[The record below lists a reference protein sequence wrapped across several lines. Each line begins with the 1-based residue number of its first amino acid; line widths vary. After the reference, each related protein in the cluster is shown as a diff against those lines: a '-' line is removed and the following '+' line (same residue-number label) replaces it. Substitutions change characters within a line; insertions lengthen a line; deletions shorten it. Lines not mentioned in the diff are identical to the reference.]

1 MLPYFSGK
9 ATWSIHKEAAGCH
22 NSAIFQWHQG
32 ESRDIHLFVFLL
44 FSCVWVNDEYSL
56 YLFVAVALDSLTGL
70 QRLPPMLL
78 WITKHIEL
86 AQITQITGWSGR
98 LVVGQGVQNIFY
110 T

>member
-1 MLPYFSGK
+1 M
-9 ATWSIHKEAAGCH
+9 
-22 NSAIFQWHQG
+22 
-32 ESRDIHLFVFLL
+32 
-44 FSCVWVNDEYSL
+44 WVIEEYSL
-56 YLFVAVALDSLTGL
+56 DLFVAVALDSLTGL

-98 LVVGQGVQNIFY
+98 LVVRQVVQNLFY